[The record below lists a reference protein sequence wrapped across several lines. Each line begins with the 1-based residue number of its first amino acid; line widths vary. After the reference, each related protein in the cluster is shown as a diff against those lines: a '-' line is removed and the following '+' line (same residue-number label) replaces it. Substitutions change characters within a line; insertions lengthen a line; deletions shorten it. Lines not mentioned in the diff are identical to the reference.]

1 MHSLSE
7 IRKYTQAAF
16 IGAASL
22 LLSLQACSSPKSEAP
37 AAVDQARLLNA
48 SSEPDNW
55 LAGGGGFD
63 EQHYSALDQINAQN
77 VARLGLAWSFEVDTN
92 RGQEATPLV
101 IDGVMYTSTAWS
113 KVYAIDARTGKQLW
127 QFDPQVPGDAA
138 YSTCCDV
145 VNRGV
150 AVWRGKVFV
159 GTIDGRLIAID
170 ARTGDQLWTVQ
181 TFDRSHPYAITG
193 APRVFKDK
201 VIIGNGGAE
210 FGVRGY
216 VTAYDTQTGAQLWR
230 FYTVPGDPSKGP
242 DGAASDSVMPMA
254 TRTWAGKWYTMGGG
268 GTAWDSIVYDP
279 EFDQVYIGVGNGA
292 PWNRQVRSD
301 GKGDNL
307 FLSSIVA
314 VDADTGK
321 YKWHYQQI
329 PGESWDFTATQPM
342 MLATLSIGGKPR
354 RVLMQ
359 APKNGFFYV
368 LDRKTGKLLS
378 AKAFVP
384 QTWADHIDLATGR
397 PVMSENA
404 YYQNGAKVMSPASVG
419 GHNWQP
425 MSYSPRT
432 GLVYIPTVRWSMRY
446 DQDPAFKFRPGAE
459 LNQGAAISL
468 DPAAPWGTGALIAW
482 DPLRQREVWRVP
494 QPEMINGGTIA
505 TAGDLVFAGDAH
517 GTFSAFGARDGK
529 RLWSFKQP
537 SGILA
542 APASYSIDGVQYI
555 AVLVGKGGGAMGL
568 PDVNRPRIP
577 RLNGRMLVFKLG
589 GKAVLPRVDLDLP
602 PANPPGQTFS
612 PATVALGGRLYGDKC
627 ARCHEGVAA
636 PDLRR
641 SNALSDAETWK
652 AVVYDGVLTDTGMI
666 GFSKLMS
673 QAQVEAIR
681 AYVGDLALELQKE
694 AKTAPGKGATAK
706 DMARAKPQ

>member
-1 MHSLSE
+1 MVH
-7 IRKYTQAAF
+7 
-16 IGAASL
+16 
-22 LLSLQACSSPKSEAP
+22 
-37 AAVDQARLLNA
+37 D
-48 SSEPDNW
+48 
-55 LAGGGGFD
+55 
-63 EQHYSALDQINAQN
+63 
-77 VARLGLAWSFEVDTN
+77 
-92 RGQEATPLV
+92 
-101 IDGVMYTSTAWS
+101 
-113 KVYAIDARTGKQLW
+113 
-127 QFDPQVPGDAA
+127 
-138 YSTCCDV
+138 
-145 VNRGV
+145 
-150 AVWRGKVFV
+150 
-159 GTIDGRLIAID
+159 
-170 ARTGDQLWTVQ
+170 
-181 TFDRSHPYAITG
+181 
-193 APRVFKDK
+193 
-201 VIIGNGGAE
+201 
-210 FGVRGY
+210 
-216 VTAYDTQTGAQLWR
+216 
-230 FYTVPGDPSKGP
+230 
-242 DGAASDSVMPMA
+242 
-254 TRTWAGKWYTMGGG
+254 GGG

-577 RLNGRMLVFKLG
+577 
-589 GKAVLPRVDLDLP
+589 
-602 PANPPGQTFS
+602 
-612 PATVALGGRLYGDKC
+612 
-627 ARCHEGVAA
+627 
-636 PDLRR
+636 
-641 SNALSDAETWK
+641 
-652 AVVYDGVLTDTGMI
+652 
-666 GFSKLMS
+666 
-673 QAQVEAIR
+673 EA
-681 AYVGDLALELQKE
+681 
-694 AKTAPGKGATAK
+694 
-706 DMARAKPQ
+706 

>member
-1 MHSLSE
+1 
-7 IRKYTQAAF
+7 
-16 IGAASL
+16 
-22 LLSLQACSSPKSEAP
+22 
-37 AAVDQARLLNA
+37 
-48 SSEPDNW
+48 
-55 LAGGGGFD
+55 
-63 EQHYSALDQINAQN
+63 
-77 VARLGLAWSFEVDTN
+77 
-92 RGQEATPLV
+92 
-101 IDGVMYTSTAWS
+101 
-113 KVYAIDARTGKQLW
+113 
-127 QFDPQVPGDAA
+127 
-138 YSTCCDV
+138 
-145 VNRGV
+145 
-150 AVWRGKVFV
+150 
-159 GTIDGRLIAID
+159 
-170 ARTGDQLWTVQ
+170 
-181 TFDRSHPYAITG
+181 
-193 APRVFKDK
+193 
-201 VIIGNGGAE
+201 
-210 FGVRGY
+210 
-216 VTAYDTQTGAQLWR
+216 
-230 FYTVPGDPSKGP
+230 
-242 DGAASDSVMPMA
+242 
-254 TRTWAGKWYTMGGG
+254 
-268 GTAWDSIVYDP
+268 
-279 EFDQVYIGVGNGA
+279 
-292 PWNRQVRSD
+292 
-301 GKGDNL
+301 
-307 FLSSIVA
+307 
-314 VDADTGK
+314 
-321 YKWHYQQI
+321 
-329 PGESWDFTATQPM
+329 
-342 MLATLSIGGKPR
+342 
-354 RVLMQ
+354 MQ

-589 GKAVLPRVDLDLP
+589 GKAKLPDMPAADELPLDP
-602 PANPPGQTFS
+602 PALTAAADVVQGG
-612 PATVALGGRLYGDKC
+612 ATQYGRYCTVCHGDAAIQASGRGGII
-627 ARCHEGVAA
+627 
-636 PDLRR
+636 PDLRY
-641 SNALSDAETWK
+641 SGTLASAENWQTIVHGGALKDN
-652 AVVYDGVLTDTGMI
+652 GMVSFASVMTKPQI
-666 GFSKLMS
+666 DS
-673 QAQVEAIR
+673 IR
-681 AYVGDLALELQKE
+681 HYVI
-694 AKTAPGKGATAK
+694 
-706 DMARAKPQ
+706 ARANEDKALMAKAGAPKKVAMK